1 MYFVLAQ
8 TNWQRSRHPTGCL
21 QMLSMVLSC
30 FWYGHMLGGWAIVG
44 ALIVFFTL
52 FDKSRR
58 ALPTRMVIRFARFP
72 ECVLAAC
79 PRMLVYFLAPSLLQA
94 EVAQAVRLRKF
105 SLVFSRDRVGAARKG

>member
-1 MYFVLAQ
+1 
-8 TNWQRSRHPTGCL
+8 
-21 QMLSMVLSC
+21 MLSMVLSC

-72 ECVLAAC
+72 ECLLAAC
-79 PRMLVYFLAPSLLQA
+79 PRMLVYFRTVVAAGGSCA
-94 EVAQAVRLRKF
+94 SGKVAQVLACVL
-105 SLVFSRDRVGAARKG
+105 A